1 MITIITK
8 VVNWLAGNLKLVAVS
23 IIFLLVA
30 TIFVQRRSIV
40 KKNEQIE
47 RITANMRAYEDM
59 LDTSTANSRVLQ
71 LTVRELEDSRDSL
84 LRQANKLQKELKIK
98 SKNLTQVQV
107 INTEAKDSA
116 QVVIKPVQV
125 DFSEIIKINDLT
137 TVTVSRKD
145 SILSAKLHIL
155 NQQIL
160 FVEERKEYKNK
171 YKNGWIRFW
180 HFDWRR
186 IRIRKYQIENTN
198 PIITVTNTRIV
209 EVK

>member
-71 LTVRELEDSRDSL
+71 LTVQELEDSRDSL